1 MRQSQLSSIMVGY
14 INFVDDST
22 GENGEHDE
30 ETIKPK
36 FLTKLEQWT
45 ETLEMKFDGNRYKIQ
60 LFYLKKNHRDT
71 EYGES

>member
-14 INFVDDST
+14 INFVEDSI
-22 GENGEHDE
+22 GKNGEHDE

-45 ETLEMKFDGNRYKIQ
+45 ETLETKFDGNRYKIQ
-60 LFYLKKNHRDT
+60 LFYLKMNHRGT
-71 EYGES
+71 EYGAS

>member
-1 MRQSQLSSIMVGY
+1 MVGY

-45 ETLEMKFDGNRYKIQ
+45 ETLEMKFDGNRYKI
-60 LFYLKKNHRDT
+60 
-71 EYGES
+71 